1 LTPTRQRKQNRTD
14 QSSCPRYGVFF
25 GLFKEVCC
33 FCYFNHSLEFT
44 MTKSVLFAALLA
56 AVALTAC
63 GKKEEAAA
71 PAAPATEAAAPAAAP
86 AADAAAAPAAPAAD
100 AAAAPAAPA
109 ADAAAPAKQ

>member
-1 LTPTRQRKQNRTD
+1 MD
-14 QSSCPRYGVFF
+14 HSSCHRCGVFF
-25 GLFKEVCC
+25 GPFNVVCC
-33 FCYFNHSLEFT
+33 FCYFNYPLELT

-71 PAAPATEAAAPAAAP
+71 PAAAPATEAAAPAAAP
-86 AADAAAAPAAPAAD
+86 AAAD

-109 ADAAAPAKQ
+109 AADAAAPAKQ